1 MNTVT
6 LVAYGIALAIPAFTV
21 YLFVM
26 LDVFGTGKLST
37 ILICLLWGAGGAFGL
52 AWLVNETLLAQ
63 GLAYDTLTGAV
74 APVIEEV
81 LKALVLIVLIRNP
94 RFRYIVDGAVYGIAA
109 GIGFA
114 LSENLFI
121 YLPNAGDAVLGVAL
135 SRTLSTSLMHATA
148 SGLVGISLG
157 RMRRASSAQWI
168 GAPLFGIVLA
178 IGLHAVY
185 NNLAGRM
192 EGVSLLFVAL
202 GMGFGGG
209 IVIGWQIVQG
219 LNQEK
224 QRFTET
230 LGREVDNFGGE
241 RKAVQRLGGAGIEQ
255 VFRELHEIF
264 GEENIAQI
272 RRMLALQ
279 GNIGILRNNLKS
291 DVSDRLR
298 QAWEDEIREYE
309 DEVSRIRRALGP
321 RVVLFMQR
329 VFPTDDEVLQNMIN
343 DELSALDPTLVHRFD
358 MFMRVSGL
366 AESFTPEQ
374 LSALAERLSK
384 IDLFKNVSLA
394 NLENLS
400 RAIKVQEF
408 EDGALL
414 FEQGDEGSAMY
425 LIEKGEVAIYVREET
440 GMKQLRTFDAGKV
453 VGEFSLLD
461 GQPRSARGQ
470 AVGHVRTL
478 MLKRE
483 EFTWFIQSRPQV
495 VLAMLQYLADKAR
508 HTTNAVEVAVKAM
521 SQIGQGEYDAFAPAA
536 ADQPDAA
543 TAARSPEAVLD
554 TAYPVDLGPEDI
566 TADTPD
572 KVSEVFSAAAD
583 QLRQRERSIQ
593 SQLKGSSA

>member
-6 LVAYGIALAIPAFTV
+6 LVAYVIAIAIPAFTV

-26 LDVFGTGKLST
+26 LDVFGTGRPST
-37 ILICLLWGAGGAFGL
+37 ILMCLLWGAGGAFGL
-52 AWLVNETLLAQ
+52 AWLVNEALLDA

-81 LKALVLIVLIRNP
+81 LKALVLVLLIRNP
-94 RFRYIVDGAVYGIAA
+94 RFRYIVDGAVYGIAT

-121 YLPNAGDAVLGVAL
+121 YLPDAGDAVLGVAL

-157 RMRRASSAQWI
+157 RMRRATNAQRM
-168 GAPLFGIVLA
+168 GMPLIGIVFA

-185 NNLAGRM
+185 NNLAG
-192 EGVSLLFVAL
+192 ELQGLSLLLVAL
-202 GMGFGGG
+202 AIGFGGG
-209 IVIGWQIVQG
+209 LVIGWQIVQG

-224 QRFTET
+224 RRFTET
-230 LGREVDNFGGE
+230 LGHEVDNFGGE

-298 QAWEDEIREYE
+298 QAWEDEIKEYE
-309 DEVSRIRRALGP
+309 EEVNHIRRALGP
-321 RVVLFMQR
+321 RVTLFMQR
-329 VFPTDDEVLQNMIN
+329 VFPIDDEALQNMIN
-343 DELSALDPTLVHRFD
+343 DELGALDPTLVHRFD

-374 LSALAERLSK
+374 LTALAERLSK
-384 IDLFKNVSLA
+384 IDLFRNVSLA

-414 FEQGDEGSAMY
+414 FDQGDEGNAMY
-425 LIEKGEVAIYVREET
+425 LIEEGQIDIYVREEN
-440 GMKQLRTFDAGKV
+440 GMKRLRSFEAGKV

-461 GQPRSARGQ
+461 GQPRSARAQ

-478 MLKRE
+478 MLKRD

-508 HTTNAVEVAVKAM
+508 HTTTAVEVAVEAM
-521 SQIGQGEYDAFAPAA
+521 SQIGQGEYDAFVPVAA
-536 ADQPDAA
+536 VEPDA
-543 TAARSPEAVLD
+543 TAATQAPG
-554 TAYPVDLGPEDI
+554 PVHGAAPPVELEPEDI
-566 TADTPD
+566 SAATPD
-572 KVSEVFSAAAD
+572 KVSEVFSAVAD
-583 QLRQRERSIQ
+583 RIQQRERR
-593 SQLKGSSA
+593 LKGASA